1 MKDSSV
7 IEPEGFLDLGD
18 ARLEYRWVGP
28 LPAEAPTIVLLHEGL
43 GSVSMWR
50 DFPELL
56 AAALGV
62 GVFAYSRSGYG
73 RSTACTLP
81 RPVTYMHE
89 EAQAVLPAVLDAI
102 GFRGGILF
110 GHSDGASIAA
120 IYAGSHRDDRV
131 WGVAMMAPHFFTE
144 DMCIAEI
151 AAAKTVYETTD
162 LRQRLARH
170 HGDNVDV
177 AFWGWNRTWLDP
189 AFRQWDIRAFLRR
202 IEVPVLAFQGADDQ
216 YATAAQITVVEDLC
230 PGPVDAFLL
239 ADCRHSPHR
248 DQPERTLAA
257 VSGFFGRV
265 AQGRDEAHRHG
276 ARNG

>member
-1 MKDSSV
+1 MM
-7 IEPEGFLDLGD
+7 ELDLGGFLELGN
-18 ARLEYRWVGP
+18 ARLEYRRVGP
-28 LPAEAPTIVLLHEGL
+28 APSEAPTILLLHEGL

-50 DFPELL
+50 DFPERL
-56 AAALGV
+56 AAVTGA
-62 GVFAYSRSGYG
+62 GVFAYSRAGYG
-73 RSTACTLP
+73 RSTACALP
-81 RPVTYMHE
+81 RPLTYMHE
-89 EAQAVLPAVLDAI
+89 EARDVLPAVLDAI

-120 IYAGSHRDDRV
+120 IHAGSHRDDRI

-162 LRQRLARH
+162 LRDRLARH
-170 HGDNVDV
+170 HGDNVDF

-189 AFRQWDIRAFLRR
+189 AFRQWDIREYLPR
-202 IEVPVLAFQGADDQ
+202 IRVPVLAFQGEDDQ
-216 YATAAQITVVEDLC
+216 YATADQITVVEAAC
-230 PGPVDAFLL
+230 PGSVDAFLL

-257 VSGFFGRV
+257 VRRFFDRV
-265 AQGRDEAHRHG
+265 AEGREVV
-276 ARNG
+276 